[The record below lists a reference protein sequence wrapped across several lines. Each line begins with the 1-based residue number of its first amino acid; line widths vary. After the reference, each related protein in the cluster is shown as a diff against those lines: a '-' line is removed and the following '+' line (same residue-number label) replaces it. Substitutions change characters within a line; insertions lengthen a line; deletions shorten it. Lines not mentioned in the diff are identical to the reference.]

1 MKNKSKFT
9 YLTQLVMQDEKFI
22 FTIASYASILTILL
36 NISTVQSPIVGIAA
50 SIIFLFINATFIG
63 QALFQ
68 NHNLF
73 IKFLLGTLLL
83 IVILSLVGLAIMLL
97 YNLDNIRTAIA
108 LSITA
113 LLTSVLN
120 RRVRPKNAT

>member
-1 MKNKSKFT
+1 VDRSKFT
-9 YLTQLVMQDEKFI
+9 YLTQLVIQDEKLT
-22 FTIASYASILTILL
+22 FTVASYASIITIFL
-36 NISTVQSPIVGIAA
+36 NISTIQSPVVGIAA
-50 SIIFLFINATFIG
+50 SIIYLFINATFIG
-63 QALFQ
+63 QAFFQ
-68 NHNLF
+68 NHELF
-73 IKFLLGTLLL
+73 IKSLLGTLLL

-97 YNLDNIRTAIA
+97 HNLDNASTAIA